1 MRLLPQRNPVAEELC
16 SLELLVL
23 LVCCFF
29 FFPKRDLFHGNDS
42 HAGLILSAV
51 AGVKWTVTCGCIK

>member
-29 FFPKRDLFHGNDS
+29 FFPKRDLFHGNDR
-42 HAGLILSAV
+42 
-51 AGVKWTVTCGCIK
+51 VTQGSFYLQSLG